1 VNVYYIVKIGDPPG
15 LQASENLGGTCAA
28 WSDSKNKTE
37 TEVIE
42 VDLATGEVLRRL
54 NPVEAEQIAY
64 EFRHP
69 QIR

>member
-1 VNVYYIVKIGDPPG
+1 VNVYHIVKIGNPPG
-15 LQASENLGGTCAA
+15 LQGAESRGGTSAA
-28 WSDSKNKTE
+28 WSDSKDKVN

-42 VDLATGEVLRRL
+42 VDLATGQILQRL
-54 NPVEAEQIAY
+54 EPAEAERIAY